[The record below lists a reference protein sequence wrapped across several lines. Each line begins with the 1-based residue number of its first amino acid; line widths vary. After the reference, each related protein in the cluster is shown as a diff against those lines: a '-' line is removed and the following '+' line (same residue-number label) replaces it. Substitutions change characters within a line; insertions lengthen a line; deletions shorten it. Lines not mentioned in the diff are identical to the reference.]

1 MQQISGGRENF
12 FKVGKMQKNGGKFSA
27 QCLTNDLVLKAQSK
41 YLKVMLG
48 LHFWVVTLILKF
60 HFVAYYLVLS
70 FNIREKKVRLFC
82 SIFIPAAI
90 CRRGFSDE

>member
-48 LHFWVVTLILKF
+48 LHF
-60 HFVAYYLVLS
+60 
-70 FNIREKKVRLFC
+70 
-82 SIFIPAAI
+82 
-90 CRRGFSDE
+90 